1 LNSSSVLL
9 FYQAGQPLPSV
20 SLFTQNKKELTI
32 SRSDVDKMT
41 NKEIFGVFYSCIFAA
56 DEFELK
62 NSCKI
67 LLIR

>member
-1 LNSSSVLL
+1 
-9 FYQAGQPLPSV
+9 
-20 SLFTQNKKELTI
+20 
-32 SRSDVDKMT
+32 MT